1 MANDFCLQTE
11 LIIVSKLYR
20 QERMNSNNY
29 ILPNAACDLGLNYV
43 CLNEFKKAKYWLN
56 AARSDYSGKR
66 LFQQTSH

>member
-1 MANDFCLQTE
+1 
-11 LIIVSKLYR
+11 
-20 QERMNSNNY
+20 MNSNNY